1 MIQLVLVQQ
10 PTFELPGDGQRA
22 DDSSLSAT
30 ALGGEAG
37 EEEEVVRKK
46 GVEGGNGKHPAGRG
60 CS

>member
-37 EEEEVVRKK
+37 EEEEVA
-46 GVEGGNGKHPAGRG
+46 EGGNGGHPGSRG

>member
-1 MIQLVLVQQ
+1 MIQLALVQL

-22 DDSSLSAT
+22 DNSS
-30 ALGGEAG
+30 LGGEAG

-46 GVEGGNGKHPAGRG
+46 GVEGGNGRLPASRG